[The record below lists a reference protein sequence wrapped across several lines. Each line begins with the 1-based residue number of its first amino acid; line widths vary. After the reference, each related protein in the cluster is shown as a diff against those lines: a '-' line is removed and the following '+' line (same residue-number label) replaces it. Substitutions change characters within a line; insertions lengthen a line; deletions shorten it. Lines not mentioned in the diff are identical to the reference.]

1 MQLWQISRGLWELRP
16 QVSLHFIKESVS
28 SVELLGLKLK
38 LLYSGKSDADT
49 HTVMSE
55 LRCGVKDRL
64 SFGEKNSKHKRFA
77 FIGK

>member
-1 MQLWQISRGLWELRP
+1 
-16 QVSLHFIKESVS
+16 
-28 SVELLGLKLK
+28 VELLGLKLK